1 MYRRDYTDM
10 AAGAFLVLFGAGVTY
25 TSVTYYPMGNV
36 GRMGPG
42 MFPAGLGV
50 ILAVF
55 GVILGLQALRR
66 PGEKPDIRVFS
77 PFFVLAGIAAFA
89 AVIVPFGLIPAIV
102 AILVI
107 SSMADLKI
115 RPVSLAISC
124 LGMSLFAPF
133 VFVFCLGLQLPLLR
147 WPF

>member
-1 MYRRDYTDM
+1 MYRLDYVDM
-10 AAGAFLVLFGAGVTY
+10 AAGALLIAFGAAVTY
-25 TSVTYYPMGNV
+25 TSVTHYPLGTA

-50 ILAVF
+50 LLALF
-55 GVILGLQALRR
+55 GVILVLQAMRR

-77 PFFVLAGIAAFA
+77 PLFVLGGVAAFA
-89 AVIVPFGLIPAIV
+89 AIIVPFGLIPAII

-107 SSMADLKI
+107 SSLADLKI
-115 RPVSLAISC
+115 RPVSLVLSC
-124 LGMSLFAPF
+124 IGMSLFAPF
-133 VFVFCLGLQLPLLR
+133 VFVFCLGLQITLLR

>member
-1 MYRRDYTDM
+1 MFRIDYVDIVG
-10 AAGAFLVLFGAGVTY
+10 GALLILFGAAVTY
-25 TSVTYYPMGNV
+25 ISVTYYPMGTP

-50 ILAVF
+50 VLAV
-55 GVILGLQALRR
+55 LGLLLALQALRR
-66 PGEKPDIRVFS
+66 PGRKPDIRVFS
-77 PFFVLAGIAAFA
+77 PLFILGGIAAFA
-89 AVIVPFGLIPAIV
+89 AIIKPFGLIPAIV

-107 SSMADLKI
+107 TSLADLKI

-124 LGMSLFAPF
+124 LGLSLLAPF
-133 VFVFCLGLQLPLLR
+133 VFVFLLGLQIPLLR